1 VAKKQVL
8 SLDYVPEF
16 DFEVIGIYS
25 SLRDYRLCFELNR
38 GLDLQFSRVPDLVV
52 KLEKSGGSAEFAT
65 FFFLSE
71 NGEEFYLIANR
82 CQNGHFIP
90 EAKQTDYFLVIKNRS
105 RYTTIE
111 GILETLRTIRNLSSA
126 LQIDLSSLKNAE
138 NFILLE
144 PVQEK

>member
-8 SLDYVPEF
+8 SLEYVPEF
-16 DFEVIGIYS
+16 DFEVLGIYS

-38 GLDLQFSRVPDLVV
+38 ALDLHFSRIPDSVI
-52 KLEKSGGSAEFAT
+52 KLEKSRATGEFAT

-82 CQNGHFIP
+82 CPNGHFIP
-90 EAKQTDYFLVIKNRS
+90 EAKQTDFFLVIKNRS
-105 RYTTIE
+105 RYTSID

-126 LQIDLSSLKNAE
+126 QQIDLSVLKNAE

-144 PVQEK
+144 PIEEK